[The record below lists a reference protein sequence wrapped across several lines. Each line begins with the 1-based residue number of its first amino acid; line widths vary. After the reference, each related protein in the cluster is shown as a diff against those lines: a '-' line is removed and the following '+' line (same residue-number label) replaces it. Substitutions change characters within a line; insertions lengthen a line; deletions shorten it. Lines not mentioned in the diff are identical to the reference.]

1 MSIIRSFVRLEI
13 VRFLIDA
20 QLPPALARHL
30 ATLGHEAEHVG
41 DAGLLAA
48 SDERIWD
55 HAVASGAVL
64 VTKDEDFVTKRAL
77 NKHSGPA
84 VIWVRIGNTTRQA
97 LIARL
102 AAALPAI
109 IEALE
114 RGETV
119 LQIPD
124 A

>member
-1 MSIIRSFVRLEI
+1 M
-13 VRFLIDA
+13 RFLIDA

-30 ATLGHEAEHVG
+30 VALGHEAEHVG
-41 DAGLLAA
+41 DVGLLTA

-55 HAVASGAVL
+55 HATAVGAVL

-77 NKHSGPA
+77 SKHGGPA
-84 VIWVRIGNTTRQA
+84 VIWVRIGNTTKQA
-97 LIARL
+97 LIGRFTIAF
-102 AAALPAI
+102 PAI
-109 IEALE
+109 VEALE

-119 LQIPD
+119 IQIPD